1 MIGTTISHYQILEK
15 HEHIGKGV
23 AMTSRFLTSA
33 TLLLCLTPP
42 LAAQTPEIVEKDVTV
57 LGFKLH
63 YWEAGRGSPV
73 VLLHG
78 LGGDG
83 SRWAPNIGPLATD
96 FHVIALDQIGFG
108 QSDKP
113 LANYHTGMLS
123 EFLVDFLK
131 AIGMSKASLVG
142 NSMGASVA
150 AYTAVHYPN
159 AVDRLVLADGA
170 GYKASS
176 GGPGPDLHMRQ
187 IENGVTREETR
198 EFFRILFHDKSLV
211 TDKLVD
217 DNLVLRLRSAFAI
230 SKILE
235 SGERGLGGITEEEMR
250 SVKAPTLILWGK
262 YDELAGPPERTGE
275 RLHRDINGSRL
286 VVIDN
291 AGHLPQLERADEVNR
306 IVRQFLK
313 TETVTT
319 AQ

>member
-1 MIGTTISHYQILEK
+1 MIRK
-15 HEHIGKGV
+15 
-23 AMTSRFLTSA
+23 
-33 TLLLCLTPP
+33 LLMCAPLFIWLAAP
-42 LAAQTPEIVEKDVTV
+42 LAAQTPKIVEKDVTV

-63 YWEAGRGSPV
+63 YREAGHGPPL

-78 LGGDG
+78 LGGDS

-96 FHVIALDQIGFG
+96 FHIIALDQIGFG
-108 QSDKP
+108 RSDKP

-131 AIGMSKASLVG
+131 AIGMPKASLVG

-159 AVDRLVLADGA
+159 AVDRLVLVDGA
-170 GYKASS
+170 GYKPSS
-176 GGPGPDLHMRQ
+176 GGPAPDPHVGQ

-211 TDKLVD
+211 TDKIVD
-217 DNLVLRLRSAFAI
+217 DNIMLRLRSAFAI

-235 SGERGLGGITEEEMR
+235 SGQRGLGGITEEEMQTI
-250 SVKAPTLILWGK
+250 KAPTLILWGK

-275 RLHRDINGSRL
+275 RLRRDIRGSRL

-291 AGHLPQLERADEVNR
+291 AGHLPQLERAGEVNQ
-306 IVRQFLK
+306 IIQQFLK
-313 TETVTT
+313 TGTIAPAE
-319 AQ
+319 

>member
-1 MIGTTISHYQILEK
+1 MNRRLLIGAPL
-15 HEHIGKGV
+15 
-23 AMTSRFLTSA
+23 FLWFA
-33 TLLLCLTPP
+33 AP
-42 LAAQTPEIVEKDVTV
+42 LAAQTPTVVEKDVTV

-63 YWEAGRGSPV
+63 YREAGHGAPV

-96 FHVIALDQIGFG
+96 FHIIALDQIGFG

-131 AIGMSKASLVG
+131 AIGIPKASLVG

-159 AVDRLVLADGA
+159 AVDRLVLIDGA
-170 GYKASS
+170 GYKPS
-176 GGPGPDLHMRQ
+176 GDGPAPDPHVRQ

-198 EFFRILFHDKSLV
+198 EFFRILFHDKALV
-211 TDKLVD
+211 TDKMVD
-217 DNLVLRLRSAFAI
+217 DNLEMRLRSAFAI

-235 SGERGLGGITEEEMR
+235 SGQRGLGGITEEEMQTIQ
-250 SVKAPTLILWGK
+250 APTLILWGK

-275 RLHRDINGSRL
+275 RLRRDIKGSHL

-291 AGHLPQLERADEVNR
+291 AGHLPQLERAGEVNQMIR
-306 IVRQFLK
+306 HFLK
-313 TETVTT
+313 TETSAPTE
-319 AQ
+319 